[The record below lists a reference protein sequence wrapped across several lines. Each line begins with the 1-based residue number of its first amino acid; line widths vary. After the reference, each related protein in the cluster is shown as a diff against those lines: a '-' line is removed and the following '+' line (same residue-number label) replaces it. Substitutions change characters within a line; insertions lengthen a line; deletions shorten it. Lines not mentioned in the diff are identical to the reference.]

1 MAGTRQAAVD
11 RGAEGTGM
19 SVDSADVIIV
29 GGGIMGA
36 ATAFFLRKRGVS
48 VILLERGLV
57 GQQASGVNFGNV
69 RRQGRHIE
77 QMPLANRSREIRGK
91 LKALI
96 GDNAEFLPS
105 GHLRVGY
112 RPEQVERME
121 QHAHDTRPFGLG
133 LQMLDAQAVRKRF
146 PFLGP
151 DVIAGSYAPHDG
163 HANPRL
169 AAPAFCRG
177 TLREGAHIFQNTEIV
192 HIEKDP
198 EDFRVTAADGRVFR
212 APTVLVTAGA
222 WANRIST
229 GFGEPVPIQARG
241 PQMAVTEPVPY
252 AITPVMGVATDQ
264 MAEGIYFR
272 QVARGNIV
280 LGGCAREAVDLDKRR
295 AYVRRQNTL
304 LQFTQLQR
312 VVPALKNLSIIR
324 VWSGIESYTQDER
337 PIIGPSSRVTG
348 LYYAFGFN
356 GEGFQLGPGVGDVMA
371 ELIHTGA
378 TSTPI
383 GHYHIGRFADPM
395 KSAA

>member
-1 MAGTRQAAVD
+1 
-11 RGAEGTGM
+11 M
-19 SVDSADVIIV
+19 SKRTADVIIV

-69 RRQGRHIE
+69 RRQGRYLD
-77 QMPLANRSREIRGK
+77 QMPLANRSRGIWLR
-91 LKALI
+91 LKELI
-96 GDNAEFLPS
+96 GDDAEYLLS

-112 RPEQVERME
+112 RPEHVERME
-121 QHAHDTRPFGLG
+121 QHAQDTRPFGLD
-133 LQMLDAQAVRKRF
+133 LQMLSAQAVRKRF
-146 PFLGP
+146 PYLGP
-151 DVIAGSYAPHDG
+151 DVIAGCLAPHDG

-169 AAPAFCRG
+169 AAPAFGRAAV
-177 TLREGAHIFQNTEIV
+177 REGAQVYENTEIV
-192 HIEKDP
+192 QVEKET

-229 GFGEPVPIQARG
+229 SFGEPVPIQAKG

-252 AITPVMGVATDQ
+252 AIAPVIGVASEQ

-280 LGGCAREAVDLDKRR
+280 LGGCAREEVDLDKRR
-295 AYVRRQNTL
+295 AYVRPENTL
-304 LQFTQLQR
+304 HQFGQLQR
-312 VVPALKNLSIIR
+312 VIPALKNLSIIR
-324 VWSGIESYTQDER
+324 VWSGIESYTKDDR
-337 PIIGPSSRVTG
+337 PVMGPSSRVPG

-383 GHYHIGRFADPM
+383 EHYHIGRFARP
-395 KSAA
+395 APVAT